1 MRIRA
6 LTLASILIG
15 AFVLVAGAPS
25 GAQEPAT
32 MSGDWECVEEGNVRV
47 IWTIL
52 NLAGAPG
59 EVTSAELSGVASG
72 DISFDPGPNPFTG
85 DDERIVATFLI
96 SPDVVGVLTL
106 DVTVTFDFKD
116 PVEVE
121 LSASTEL
128 NGSCEPPPTDPTIS
142 STTSSSVQDVVATR
156 PSFTG

>member
-1 MRIRA
+1 MRFRA
-6 LTLASILIG
+6 IALASIVIG
-15 AFVLVAGAPS
+15 AFVLIGGSPS
-25 GAQEPAT
+25 NAQQPAT
-32 MSGDWECVEEGNVRV
+32 MTGDWECVEEGNVRV

-116 PVEVE
+116 PLEVE

-128 NGSCEPPPTDPTIS
+128 NGSCEPPPPEST
-142 STTSSSVQDVVATR
+142 STTSSSVQAAAATR